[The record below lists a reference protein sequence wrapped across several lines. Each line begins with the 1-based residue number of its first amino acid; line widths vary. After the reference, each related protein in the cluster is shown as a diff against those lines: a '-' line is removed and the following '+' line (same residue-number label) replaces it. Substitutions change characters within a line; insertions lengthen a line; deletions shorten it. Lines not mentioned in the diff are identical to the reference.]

1 MTAVRRE
8 ISRKM
13 TEAIARSLLDNDL
26 YKFAMQGA
34 VWRCYPDTMATY
46 EFFNRDPKRHF
57 NEGFLRDLRR
67 EISALEGLALTGEE
81 LCWMGELNLFDADYL
96 DWLKR
101 FAFSTEEV
109 QTDLDTDG
117 NLSVR
122 VHGPWVRTILWEV
135 PLMALISG
143 IYFETIEKDWDHDLS
158 SCAERARE
166 KGIRLSRA
174 GCRFSDF
181 GTRRRR
187 SPAVQAAV
195 LCAFLELP
203 RHLGEGFQSGF
214 LGTSNVHYSRLLNT
228 KPIGTVAHE
237 WTMAHAGLFGIEEAN
252 RRALRHWIEIY
263 GGGNNIALTD
273 TFTTRLFLES
283 FDAELARAYDGVRH
297 DSGDPFVFVERI
309 LEHYEKNQIDPR
321 TKTLVFSDGLNVDR
335 AIAIERHIG
344 GRAAAAYG
352 IGTNFTN
359 DFKGSPSLNFVIKMT
374 EIEGEP
380 VAKIS
385 DDRGKLTGHGQTLA
399 QVEATV
405 EAILRG
411 L

>member
-1 MTAVRRE
+1 MTAIVVP
-8 ISRKM
+8 
-13 TEAIARSLLDNDL
+13 SLLDNDL

-34 VWRCYPDTMATY
+34 VWQCYPETVATY
-46 EFFNRDPKRHF
+46 EFFNRDPGRRF

-67 EISALEGLALTGEE
+67 AVFALEGLALTGEE
-81 LCWMGELNLFDADYL
+81 LRWMSALNLFDANYL
-96 DWLKR
+96 GWLKG
-101 FAFSTEEV
+101 FSFSTDEV
-109 QTDLDTDG
+109 QTALDTEG

-135 PLMALISG
+135 PLMTLISG
-143 IYFETIEKDWDHDLS
+143 IYFETMEKDWDRDLS
-158 SCAERARE
+158 RYVKVARE
-166 KGIRLSRA
+166 KGVRLSQA

-187 SPAVQAAV
+187 SPEVQAMA
-195 LCAFLELP
+195 LEAFLDLP
-203 RHLGEGFQSGF
+203 RCLEGGIESGYV
-214 LGTSNVHYSRLLNT
+214 GTSNVHFSRLYHT
-228 KPIGTVAHE
+228 RPVGTVAHE

-252 RRALRHWIEIY
+252 RQALCRWIEVY
-263 GGGNNIALTD
+263 EGDYLIALTD

-283 FDAELARAYDGVRH
+283 FDAELARAYAGVRH

-309 LEHYEKNQIDPR
+309 LEHYKKNGIDPR
-321 TKTLVFSDGLNVDR
+321 SKTLVFSDGLNVDR
-335 AIAIERHIG
+335 AIAIERYIG
-344 GRAAAAYG
+344 SRVAAAYG

-359 DFKGSPSLNFVIKMT
+359 DFEGSPSLNFVIKMT

-385 DDRGKLTGHGQTLA
+385 DDHGKMTGHGQTLT
-399 QVEATV
+399 QVEATI
-405 EAILRG
+405 EAILSR

>member
-8 ISRKM
+8 TSRKM

-46 EFFNRDPKRHF
+46 EFFNRDPRRHF

-109 QTDLDTDG
+109 QTDLDTEG
-117 NLSVR
+117 ILSVR

-166 KGIRLSRA
+166 KGIRLTRA

-187 SPAVQAAV
+187 SPAVQAARS
-195 LCAFLELP
+195 LRLP
-203 RHLGEGFQSGF
+203 RTAEALG
-214 LGTSNVHYSRLLNT
+214 
-228 KPIGTVAHE
+228 
-237 WTMAHAGLFGIEEAN
+237 
-252 RRALRHWIEIY
+252 
-263 GGGNNIALTD
+263 
-273 TFTTRLFLES
+273 
-283 FDAELARAYDGVRH
+283 
-297 DSGDPFVFVERI
+297 
-309 LEHYEKNQIDPR
+309 
-321 TKTLVFSDGLNVDR
+321 
-335 AIAIERHIG
+335 
-344 GRAAAAYG
+344 
-352 IGTNFTN
+352 
-359 DFKGSPSLNFVIKMT
+359 
-374 EIEGEP
+374 
-380 VAKIS
+380 
-385 DDRGKLTGHGQTLA
+385 
-399 QVEATV
+399 
-405 EAILRG
+405 RG
-411 L
+411 LPERFPRHQ